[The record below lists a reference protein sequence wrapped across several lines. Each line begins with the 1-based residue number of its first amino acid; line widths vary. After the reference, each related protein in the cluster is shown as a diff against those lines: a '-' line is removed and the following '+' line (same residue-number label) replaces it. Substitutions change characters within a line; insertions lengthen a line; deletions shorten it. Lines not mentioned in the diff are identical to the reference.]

1 MRSTGIVTRGIALA
15 GFAVGVV
22 FQVVARVEQQEFAA
36 WRVVLAVAALGGAC
50 LPSSLRFPRAAPL
63 ADLLRLAG
71 LAATA
76 AFAWAGLLEGLLLA
90 KPLFAREL
98 LLVAAGASLHVLLL
112 FAADSIGR
120 PSRAVPRVVGRGWLA
135 ATSVVLC
142 ACLVEW
148 VFTWRMPAW
157 IYEVVPDDPRQGTMI
172 VAHPPLVHALRPGF
186 RGRYVHPEFPGLR
199 VEINALGMRDRP
211 EEGVLPA
218 AGDAVVLVLGDS
230 FAFGTGVKLEETFQ
244 ERLEARAAELTT
256 RPLRVYG
263 AGVPGYG
270 QLDALAQLEEIGA
283 SLHPDVV
290 VEALY
295 EGNDLQDNLR
305 ALAAAMAKANGTVPR
320 KRAPH
325 ERTASATLLRDEWT
339 SAGQLAYWIGSSS
352 ALQYLWPAL
361 EKPLAAL
368 GLVPTTL
375 PTNDVLGQML
385 RTEPPPSLLELGV
398 ETFGALRKLRAKSAE
413 LGAAF
418 VVLVIPA
425 AMQVDERLFE
435 EFVRQSAAG
444 DGGSCDRTLFHR
456 RLVDALR
463 QDGFSVADP
472 LPALEAAARA
482 GRGGY
487 HREGHFDVVG
497 HQIAAETLFVPVK
510 RALAR

>member
-1 MRSTGIVTRGIALA
+1 MRSTSTVTRGIALA
-15 GFAVGVV
+15 GVAVGVV
-22 FQVVARVEQQEFAA
+22 FQVVALAGRQEFAA
-36 WRVVLAVAALGGAC
+36 WRGVLAVAAFGGTAF
-50 LPSSLRFPRAAPL
+50 PSGLRFRRAVPL

-76 AFAWAGLLEGLLLA
+76 AFAWAGLLEGVLLA
-90 KPLFAREL
+90 KPLLAREL
-98 LLVAAGASLHVLLL
+98 LLVAVGATLHVLVL
-112 FAADSIGR
+112 FAADSIGHA
-120 PSRAVPRVVGRGWLA
+120 SAAAPRVVCRSWFA
-135 ATSVVLC
+135 VTSAVLC

-157 IYEVVPDDPRQGTMI
+157 IYDVVPDDPRLGSMF

-186 RGRYVHPEFPGLR
+186 RGRFVHPEFPGLR

-218 AGDAVVLVLGDS
+218 TGDAVVLVLGDS
-230 FAFGTGVKLEETFQ
+230 FAFGTGVRLEETFQ

-263 AGVPGYG
+263 TGVPGYG
-270 QLDALAQLEEIGA
+270 QFDSLAQLEEIGA

-305 ALAAAMAKANGTVPR
+305 GMAMANGPVPR
-320 KRAPH
+320 RRAPR
-325 ERTASATLLRDEWT
+325 EPTAIATLLRDQWT
-339 SAGQLAYWIGSSS
+339 RAGQLSYWRGSSS
-352 ALQYLWPAL
+352 ALQFLWPAL

-368 GLVPTTL
+368 GLVPATF
-375 PTNDVLGQML
+375 PTNRVLTQML
-385 RTEPPPSLLELGV
+385 RSEPPPSLLRLGL
-398 ETFGALRKLRAKSAE
+398 ETFEALRRMRVMSGE

-425 AMQVDERLFE
+425 SMQVDEQLFE
-435 EFVRQSAAG
+435 AFVRQAAAG
-444 DGGSCDRTLFHR
+444 DGGACERTRFHR

-487 HREGHFDVVG
+487 HHEGHLNLNG
-497 HQIAAETLFVPVK
+497 HQIVAGTLFDPVK
-510 RALAR
+510 RALER

>member
-1 MRSTGIVTRGIALA
+1 MRSTSTVTRGIALA
-15 GFAVGVV
+15 GVAVGVA
-22 FQVVARVEQQEFAA
+22 FQVVALVERQEFAA
-36 WRVVLAVAALGGAC
+36 WRVALAVAALGGAWF
-50 LPSSLRFPRAAPL
+50 PSGLRFRRAAPL

-76 AFAWAGLLEGLLLA
+76 VFAWAGLLEGVLLA
-90 KPLFAREL
+90 KPLLAREL

-112 FAADSIGR
+112 FVADSTGR
-120 PSRAVPRVVGRGWLA
+120 ASAAAPRVVCKAWFA
-135 ATSVVLC
+135 VTSVVLC

-157 IYEVVPDDPRQGTMI
+157 IYDVVPDDPRLGTMI
-172 VAHPPLVHALRPGF
+172 VSHPPLVHALRPGF
-186 RGRYVHPEFPGLR
+186 RGRYVHPDFPGLR

-230 FAFGTGVKLEETFQ
+230 FAFGTGVRLEETFQ
-244 ERLEARAAELTT
+244 ERLEARAAELTK

-270 QLDALAQLEEIGA
+270 QLDSLAQLEEIGA

-290 VEALY
+290 VEALF

-305 ALAAAMAKANGTVPR
+305 TMAMASGTLPLRRVPR
-320 KRAPH
+320 EP
-325 ERTASATLLRDEWT
+325 TATATLLRDQWAR
-339 SAGQLAYWIGSSS
+339 AGQISYWRGSSS
-352 ALQYLWPAL
+352 ALQFLWPAL
-361 EKPLAAL
+361 EEPLAAL
-368 GLVPTTL
+368 GLVPATL
-375 PTNDVLGQML
+375 PTNDVLKQML
-385 RTEPPPSLLELGV
+385 RFEPPPSVLKLGL
-398 ETFGALRKLRAKSAE
+398 ETFEALRRMRVKSGE

-435 EFVRQSAAG
+435 AFVRQVAAG
-444 DGGSCDRTLFHR
+444 DGGACDRTFFHR

-482 GRGGY
+482 DRGGY
-487 HREGHFDVVG
+487 HHEGHLDVLG
-497 HQIAAETLFVPVK
+497 HQIVAETLLDPVK
-510 RALAR
+510 RSLER

>member
-1 MRSTGIVTRGIALA
+1 MRSTSTVTRGIALA
-15 GFAVGVV
+15 GVAVGVV
-22 FQVVARVEQQEFAA
+22 FQVVALAERQEFAA
-36 WRVVLAVAALGGAC
+36 WRVALALAALGGAL
-50 LPSSLRFPRAAPL
+50 LPSGLRFRRAAPL

-76 AFAWAGLLEGLLLA
+76 AFAWAGLLEAVLLA
-90 KPLFAREL
+90 KLLLAREL
-98 LLVAAGASLHVLLL
+98 LLVAAGVSLHVLLL

-120 PSRAVPRVVGRGWLA
+120 VPSAAPRVVCRSWFTV
-135 ATSVVLC
+135 TSVVLC

-148 VFTWRMPAW
+148 VFTWRLPAW
-157 IYEVVPDDPRQGTMI
+157 IYDVVPDDPRLGTMI

-211 EEGVLPA
+211 DEGVLPA
-218 AGDAVVLVLGDS
+218 TGDAVVLVLGDS
-230 FAFGTGVKLEETFQ
+230 LAFGTGVRLEETFQ
-244 ERLEARAAELTT
+244 ERLEARAAELTA

-270 QLDALAQLEEIGA
+270 QFDSLAQLEEIGA

-295 EGNDLQDNLR
+295 EGNDLQDNR
-305 ALAAAMAKANGTVPR
+305 RAMAMANGPVPR
-320 KRAPH
+320 RRAPR
-325 ERTASATLLRDEWT
+325 EPTATATLLRDQWT
-339 SAGQLAYWIGSSS
+339 RAGQLSYWRGSSS
-352 ALQYLWPAL
+352 ALQFLWPAL
-361 EKPLAAL
+361 EAPLAAL
-368 GLVPTTL
+368 GLVPATL
-375 PTNDVLGQML
+375 PTNDTLEQML
-385 RTEPPPSLLELGV
+385 RVDPPPSVLRLGV
-398 ETFGALRKLRAKSAE
+398 ETFEALRRMRVKSGE

-425 AMQVDERLFE
+425 SIQVDERLFE
-435 EFVRQSAAG
+435 AFVRRMVAVDAG
-444 DGGSCDRTLFHR
+444 AWDRTRFHR

-487 HREGHFDVVG
+487 HHEGHLDGIG
-497 HQIAAETLFVPVK
+497 HQIAAETLFDPVK
-510 RALAR
+510 RALER